1 MNERDRL
8 ASELERIESLKDR
21 ERVREDYGIEIVI
34 SELFR

>member
-21 ERVREDYGIEIVI
+21 ERVREDYGIEPVI

>member
-8 ASELERIESLKDR
+8 ASELERIENLRDR
-21 ERVREDYGIEIVI
+21 ERVREDYGIEPVI

>member
-8 ASELERIESLKDR
+8 ASELERIESLRDR
-21 ERVREDYGIEIVI
+21 ERVREDNGIEPVI